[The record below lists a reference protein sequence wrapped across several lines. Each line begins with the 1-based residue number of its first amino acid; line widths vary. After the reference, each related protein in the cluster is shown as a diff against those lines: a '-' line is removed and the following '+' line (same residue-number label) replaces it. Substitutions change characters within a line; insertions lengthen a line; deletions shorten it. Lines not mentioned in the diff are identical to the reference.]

1 MGEAVGAAAGQG
13 FRSWGAL
20 RRIRGND
27 KPMLGARLIREY
39 HSVTVRHDGFEYQ
52 GRPYQSL
59 SSIACAI
66 TGARWNGWLFFGVK
80 NRKAP
85 A

>member
-27 KPMLGARLIREY
+27 KPMLGAR
-39 HSVTVRHDGFEYQ
+39 
-52 GRPYQSL
+52 
-59 SSIACAI
+59 
-66 TGARWNGWLFFGVK
+66 WNGWLFFGVK